1 MQMRVFSIVPADEN
15 SEAGLPPPAGLIEE
29 MMRLGAESVARG
41 VLLDQG
47 GLLPSRFGSR
57 VEFKNGKP
65 HVTDG
70 PFAETKE
77 LIAGYA
83 ILKVKDLEDGI
94 AEARKLPLRC
104 EIEIRPIFEVEDFPA
119 DVQAQFES
127 EKQLRASTPARKPGS
142 KRFML
147 VFKAGVESTEPPS
160 VEEIAA
166 MSRYNDELIAAGV
179 MLGGEGFQPSVAG
192 CRVDL
197 ATGEVKR
204 GPFDAKTLV
213 TGFWMIQT
221 ADKAE
226 AVEWAKRVP
235 IPSGVIEVR
244 PVMDPGENC
253 AQGAH
258 ELQAAAS

>member
-1 MQMRVFSIVPADEN
+1 MRIFSIVPADEN

-29 MMRLGAESVARG
+29 MGRLGAESAARG

-47 GLLPSRFGSR
+47 GLLPSRFASR

-94 AEARKLPLRC
+94 AEAKKLPLRC
-104 EIEIRPIFEVEDFPA
+104 EVEIRPIFEAEDFSG
-119 DVQAQFES
+119 DVQAVLEK
-127 EKQLRASTPARKPGS
+127 EKQFRESLPARKPGTQL
-142 KRFML
+142 FMF

-160 VEEIAA
+160 VADIEA
-166 MSRYNDELIAAGV
+166 MGRYNDELIAAGL
-179 MLGGEGFQPSVAG
+179 MLGGEGFQPSAAG

-204 GPFDAKTLV
+204 GPFDPKSLV
-213 TGFWMIQT
+213 TGFWMIQ
-221 ADKAE
+221 ARDKAE
-226 AVEWAKRVP
+226 AIEWAKKVP

-244 PVMDPGENC
+244 PVMQPGESC

-258 ELQAAAS
+258 TNQAAAS